1 MSNMSKLLNKP
12 VLSVVA
18 SALGLVLLCA
28 CAGTK
33 TVTPSGAVSAS
44 ITASTSA
51 AAAASSTA
59 NTTTLPSADPRRDY
73 TKAEEAAVFNW
84 CVKHA
89 SEAKTF
95 TLSQVPKLNNQ
106 PFWVCVILKDGAGA
120 VDVQLPSTREVNT
133 YATDGVIPPGCS
145 KQTATDE
152 GRKVFLVSN
161 GQIWQGRAELVC
173 SPDMAAY
180 PTPVSTW

>member
-1 MSNMSKLLNKP
+1 MLMSKLLKKP

-44 ITASTSA
+44 ATSATSA
-51 AAAASSTA
+51 ATATSSTTSA
-59 NTTTLPSADPRRDY
+59 ATLPSADPRRDY

-89 SEAKTF
+89 NEAKTF

-145 KQTATDE
+145 KQTATDQ
-152 GRKVFLVSN
+152 GRKVFLISN

-173 SPDMAAY
+173 SPDMAVYA
-180 PTPVSTW
+180 TPVSTW

>member
-1 MSNMSKLLNKP
+1 MSRLLKKP

-59 NTTTLPSADPRRDY
+59 TTLPSADPRGDY

-106 PFWVCVILKDGAGA
+106 PFWVCFILNDATGT
-120 VDVQLPSTREVNT
+120 VDVEVPSTREVNT
-133 YATDGVIPPGCS
+133 YASDGVIPLGCS
-145 KQTATDE
+145 KQTATDQ
-152 GRKVFLVSN
+152 GRKVFLISN
-161 GQIWQGRAELVC
+161 GQIWQGRADLVC
-173 SPDMAAY
+173 SPDMAVY

>member
-1 MSNMSKLLNKP
+1 M
-12 VLSVVA
+12 
-18 SALGLVLLCA
+18 GLVLLCA

-33 TVTPSGAVSAS
+33 TVTPSGAV
-44 ITASTSA
+44 TASA

-59 NTTTLPSADPRRDY
+59 TTLPSADLRRDY

-106 PFWVCVILKDGAGA
+106 PFWVCFILNDATGT
-120 VDVQLPSTREVNT
+120 VDVQVPSTREVNT
-133 YATDGVIPPGCS
+133 YATDGVIPLGCS

-152 GRKVFLVSN
+152 GRKVFLISN
-161 GQIWQGRAELVC
+161 GQIWQGRADLVC

>member
-1 MSNMSKLLNKP
+1 MSGYFKKP

-44 ITASTSA
+44 VTASA

-59 NTTTLPSADPRRDY
+59 TAATLPSADLRRDY

-106 PFWVCVILKDGAGA
+106 PFWVCVILNDGAGA

-145 KQTATDE
+145 KQTATDQ

-173 SPDMAAY
+173 SPDMAVY

>member
-1 MSNMSKLLNKP
+1 MSGYFKKP

-44 ITASTSA
+44 VTASA

-59 NTTTLPSADPRRDY
+59 TAATLPSADPRRDY

-106 PFWVCVILKDGAGA
+106 PFWWRRTFLAG
-120 VDVQLPSTREVNT
+120 
-133 YATDGVIPPGCS
+133 
-145 KQTATDE
+145 
-152 GRKVFLVSN
+152 
-161 GQIWQGRAELVC
+161 
-173 SPDMAAY
+173 
-180 PTPVSTW
+180 

>member
-1 MSNMSKLLNKP
+1 MATLKKP

-44 ITASTSA
+44 VTASA

-59 NTTTLPSADPRRDY
+59 TTLPSADLRRDY

-106 PFWVCVILKDGAGA
+106 PFWVCFILNDATGT

-133 YATDGVIPPGCS
+133 YATDGVIPLGCS
-145 KQTATDE
+145 KQTDTDQ
-152 GRKVFLVSN
+152 GRKVFLISN
-161 GQIWQGRAELVC
+161 GQIWQGRADLVC

>member
-1 MSNMSKLLNKP
+1 MSGYFKKP

-18 SALGLVLLCA
+18 SVLGLMLLCA

-44 ITASTSA
+44 VTASASASA
-51 AAAASSTA
+51 ATTASSSA
-59 NTTTLPSADPRRDY
+59 ATLPSADLRRDY

-106 PFWVCVILKDGAGA
+106 PFWVCVILNDGAGA
-120 VDVQLPSTREVNT
+120 VEAQLPSTREVNT
-133 YATDGVIPPGCS
+133 YATDGVIPLGCS
-145 KQTATDE
+145 KQTATDQ

-173 SPDMAAY
+173 SPGIAAY

>member
-1 MSNMSKLLNKP
+1 MSKLLKKP

-44 ITASTSA
+44 VTSATSA
-51 AAAASSTA
+51 ATAASSTA
-59 NTTTLPSADPRRDY
+59 SAATLPSADPRRYY

-106 PFWVCVILKDGAGA
+106 PFWVCVILNDGAGA

-145 KQTATDE
+145 KQTATDQ
-152 GRKVFLVSN
+152 GRKVFLISN

>member
-1 MSNMSKLLNKP
+1 M
-12 VLSVVA
+12 
-18 SALGLVLLCA
+18 LLCA

-33 TVTPSGAVSAS
+33 TTTPPGAVSAS

-59 NTTTLPSADPRRDY
+59 TTLPSADLRRDY

-106 PFWVCVILKDGAGA
+106 PFWVCVILNDGAGA

-145 KQTATDE
+145 KQTATDQ
-152 GRKVFLVSN
+152 GRKVFLISN
-161 GQIWQGRAELVC
+161 GQIWQGRADLVC

>member
-1 MSNMSKLLNKP
+1 MSGYFKKP

-33 TVTPSGAVSAS
+33 ITTPSGAVSAS
-44 ITASTSA
+44 ITASA

-59 NTTTLPSADPRRDY
+59 TTLPSADLRRDY

-106 PFWVCVILKDGAGA
+106 PFWVCFILNDATGT
-120 VDVQLPSTREVNT
+120 VDVEVPSTREVNT
-133 YATDGVIPPGCS
+133 YATDGVIPLGCS
-145 KQTATDE
+145 KQTDTDQ
-152 GRKVFLVSN
+152 GRKVFLISN
-161 GQIWQGRAELVC
+161 GQIWQGRADLVC
-173 SPDMAAY
+173 SPDMAVY

>member
-1 MSNMSKLLNKP
+1 MSKLLKKKP

-44 ITASTSA
+44 ITASA

-59 NTTTLPSADPRRDY
+59 NTTTLPSADLRRDY

-133 YATDGVIPPGCS
+133 YATDGVIPQGCS

-152 GRKVFLVSN
+152 GRKVFLISN
-161 GQIWQGRAELVC
+161 GQIWQGRADLVC

>member
-1 MSNMSKLLNKP
+1 MSGYFKKP

-44 ITASTSA
+44 VTASA

-59 NTTTLPSADPRRDY
+59 ATLPSADPRRDY

-106 PFWVCVILKDGAGA
+106 PFWVCVILNDGAGA

-145 KQTATDE
+145 KQTATDQ
-152 GRKVFLVSN
+152 GRKVFLISN

>member
-1 MSNMSKLLNKP
+1 MSGYFKKP

-33 TVTPSGAVSAS
+33 TTTPPGAVSAS

-59 NTTTLPSADPRRDY
+59 TAATLPSADPRRDY

-106 PFWVCVILKDGAGA
+106 PFWVCVILNDGAGA
-120 VDVQLPSTREVNT
+120 IDVQLPSTREVNT

-145 KQTATDE
+145 KQTATDQ
-152 GRKVFLVSN
+152 GRKVFLISN

>member
-1 MSNMSKLLNKP
+1 MSGYFKKP

-44 ITASTSA
+44 VTASA

-59 NTTTLPSADPRRDY
+59 TAATLPSADLRRDY

-106 PFWVCVILKDGAGA
+106 PFWVCVILNDGAGA

-145 KQTATDE
+145 KQTATDQ
-152 GRKVFLVSN
+152 GRKVFLISN

-173 SPDMAAY
+173 SPDMAVY

>member
-1 MSNMSKLLNKP
+1 MSGYFKKP

-106 PFWVCVILKDGAGA
+106 PFWVCVILNDGAGA

-145 KQTATDE
+145 KQTDTDQ
-152 GRKVFLVSN
+152 GRKVFLISN

-173 SPDMAAY
+173 SPDMAVY

>member
-1 MSNMSKLLNKP
+1 MSGYFKKP

-33 TVTPSGAVSAS
+33 TTTPPGAVSAS

-59 NTTTLPSADPRRDY
+59 TAATLPSADPRRDY

-89 SEAKTF
+89 SETKTF

-106 PFWVCVILKDGAGA
+106 PFWV
-120 VDVQLPSTREVNT
+120 
-133 YATDGVIPPGCS
+133 
-145 KQTATDE
+145 
-152 GRKVFLVSN
+152 
-161 GQIWQGRAELVC
+161 
-173 SPDMAAY
+173 
-180 PTPVSTW
+180 

>member
-1 MSNMSKLLNKP
+1 MLW
-12 VLSVVA
+12 VSVAVC
-18 SALGLVLLCA
+18 LRWH
-28 CAGTK
+28 K
-33 TVTPSGAVSAS
+33 TTTPPGAVSAS

-59 NTTTLPSADPRRDY
+59 TAATLPSADPRRDY

-106 PFWVCVILKDGAGA
+106 PFWVCVILNDGAGA

-133 YATDGVIPPGCS
+133 YATDGGNPTQDAANKLPLIRGEKYFS
-145 KQTATDE
+145 SRTA
-152 GRKVFLVSN
+152 KF
-161 GQIWQGRAELVC
+161 GRAAP
-173 SPDMAAY
+173 S
-180 PTPVSTW
+180 

>member
-1 MSNMSKLLNKP
+1 MSKLLKKP

-44 ITASTSA
+44 ATSATSA
-51 AAAASSTA
+51 ATATSSTTSA
-59 NTTTLPSADPRRDY
+59 ATLPSADPRRDY

-89 SEAKTF
+89 NEAKTF

-145 KQTATDE
+145 KQTATDQ
-152 GRKVFLVSN
+152 GRKVFLISN

-173 SPDMAAY
+173 SPDMAVYA
-180 PTPVSTW
+180 TPVSTW

>member
-1 MSNMSKLLNKP
+1 M
-12 VLSVVA
+12 
-18 SALGLVLLCA
+18 LLCA

-33 TVTPSGAVSAS
+33 TVTPSGAASAS
-44 ITASTSA
+44 VTASA

-59 NTTTLPSADPRRDY
+59 SAATLPTADPRRDY

-89 SEAKTF
+89 SEAQTF

-106 PFWVCVILKDGAGA
+106 PFWVCVILKDGTGA
-120 VDVQLPSTREVNT
+120 VEAQLPSTREVNT
-133 YATDGVIPPGCS
+133 YATDWVIPQGCS

-152 GRKVFLVSN
+152 GRKVFLISN
-161 GQIWQGRAELVC
+161 GQIWQGRADLVC

>member
-1 MSNMSKLLNKP
+1 MSGYFKKP

-33 TVTPSGAVSAS
+33 TTTPPGAVSAS

-51 AAAASSTA
+51 AAAASSTTSA
-59 NTTTLPSADPRRDY
+59 ATLPSADPRRDY

-106 PFWVCVILKDGAGA
+106 PFWVCVILNDGAGA

-145 KQTATDE
+145 KQTATDQ
-152 GRKVFLVSN
+152 GRKVFLISN

>member
-1 MSNMSKLLNKP
+1 MSGYFKKP

-33 TVTPSGAVSAS
+33 TTTPPGAVSAS

-59 NTTTLPSADPRRDY
+59 TAATLPSADPRRDY

-106 PFWVCVILKDGAGA
+106 PFWVCVILNDGAGA
-120 VDVQLPSTREVNT
+120 VDVQLPSTREVNRLF
-133 YATDGVIPPGCS
+133 AFEGVGVVGGV
-145 KQTATDE
+145 
-152 GRKVFLVSN
+152 GRVLV
-161 GQIWQGRAELVC
+161 A
-173 SPDMAAY
+173 
-180 PTPVSTW
+180 

>member
-1 MSNMSKLLNKP
+1 M
-12 VLSVVA
+12 
-18 SALGLVLLCA
+18 LLCA

-33 TVTPSGAVSAS
+33 TVAPSGAVSAS
-44 ITASTSA
+44 VTASTSA
-51 AAAASSTA
+51 AAAASSNA
-59 NTTTLPSADPRRDY
+59 TTLPSADLRRDY

-106 PFWVCVILKDGAGA
+106 PFWVCFILKDGAGA
-120 VDVQLPSTREVNT
+120 VDVQVPSTREVNT

-145 KQTATDE
+145 KQIATDQ
-152 GRKVFLVSN
+152 GRRVFLISN
-161 GQIWQGRAELVC
+161 GKIWQGRADLVC
-173 SPDMAAY
+173 SPDMAVY

>member
-1 MSNMSKLLNKP
+1 M
-12 VLSVVA
+12 
-18 SALGLVLLCA
+18 LLCA

-33 TVTPSGAVSAS
+33 TTTPPGAVSAS

-59 NTTTLPSADPRRDY
+59 TTLPSADLRRDY

-133 YATDGVIPPGCS
+133 YATDGVIPLGCS

-152 GRKVFLVSN
+152 GRKVFLISN
-161 GQIWQGRAELVC
+161 GQIWQGRADLVC

>member
-1 MSNMSKLLNKP
+1 MSGYFKKP

-33 TVTPSGAVSAS
+33 TTTPPGAVSAS

-51 AAAASSTA
+51 AAAASSTTSA
-59 NTTTLPSADPRRDY
+59 ATLPSADLRRDY

-133 YATDGVIPPGCS
+133 YATDGVIPLGCS
-145 KQTATDE
+145 KQTATDQ
-152 GRKVFLVSN
+152 GRKVFLISN

>member
-1 MSNMSKLLNKP
+1 MSKLLKKP

-44 ITASTSA
+44 VTASA
-51 AAAASSTA
+51 AAAASSAA
-59 NTTTLPSADPRRDY
+59 NTTTLPSADLRRDY

-133 YATDGVIPPGCS
+133 YATDGVIPQGCS

-152 GRKVFLVSN
+152 GRKVFLISN
-161 GQIWQGRAELVC
+161 GQIWQGRADLVC
-173 SPDMAAY
+173 SPDMAVY

>member
-1 MSNMSKLLNKP
+1 M
-12 VLSVVA
+12 
-18 SALGLVLLCA
+18 
-28 CAGTK
+28 
-33 TVTPSGAVSAS
+33 
-44 ITASTSA
+44 
-51 AAAASSTA
+51 
-59 NTTTLPSADPRRDY
+59 
-73 TKAEEAAVFNW
+73 FNW

-89 SEAKTF
+89 NEAKTF

-145 KQTATDE
+145 KQTATDQ
-152 GRKVFLVSN
+152 GRKVFLISN

-173 SPDMAAY
+173 SPDMAVY

>member
-1 MSNMSKLLNKP
+1 MSKLLKKP

-44 ITASTSA
+44 VTASA

-59 NTTTLPSADPRRDY
+59 TTLPSADLRRDY

-145 KQTATDE
+145 KQTATDQ
-152 GRKVFLVSN
+152 GRKVFLISN

-173 SPDMAAY
+173 SPDMAVY

>member
-1 MSNMSKLLNKP
+1 MSGYFKKP

-44 ITASTSA
+44 ASVTAATSA

-106 PFWVCVILKDGAGA
+106 PFWVCVILNDGAGA

-145 KQTATDE
+145 KQTATDQ
-152 GRKVFLVSN
+152 GRKVFLISN

-173 SPDMAAY
+173 SPDMAVY

>member
-1 MSNMSKLLNKP
+1 MSGYFKKP

-33 TVTPSGAVSAS
+33 TTTPPGAVSAS

-59 NTTTLPSADPRRDY
+59 TAATLPSADPRRDY

>member
-1 MSNMSKLLNKP
+1 MSKLLKKP

-44 ITASTSA
+44 ATSATSA
-51 AAAASSTA
+51 ATATSSTTSA
-59 NTTTLPSADPRRDY
+59 ATLPSADPRRDY

-89 SEAKTF
+89 NEAKTF

-145 KQTATDE
+145 KQTATDQ
-152 GRKVFLVSN
+152 GRKVFLISN

>member
-1 MSNMSKLLNKP
+1 MSGYFKKP

-33 TVTPSGAVSAS
+33 TTTPSGAVSAS
-44 ITASTSA
+44 VTAATSA
-51 AAAASSTA
+51 AATVSSTA
-59 NTTTLPSADPRRDY
+59 SAATLPSADPRRDY

-106 PFWVCVILKDGAGA
+106 PFWVCVILNDGAGA

-133 YATDGVIPPGCS
+133 YATDGVIPQGCS
-145 KQTATDE
+145 KQTATDQ
-152 GRKVFLVSN
+152 GRKVFLISN
-161 GQIWQGRAELVC
+161 GQIWQGRADLVC

>member
-1 MSNMSKLLNKP
+1 MSGYFKKP

-44 ITASTSA
+44 VTASA

-59 NTTTLPSADPRRDY
+59 TTLPSADLRRDY

-89 SEAKTF
+89 NEAKTF

-106 PFWVCVILKDGAGA
+106 PFWVCFILNDATGTVEA
-120 VDVQLPSTREVNT
+120 QLPSTREVNT

-145 KQTATDE
+145 KQTATDQ
-152 GRKVFLVSN
+152 GRKVFLISN

-173 SPDMAAY
+173 SPDMAVY